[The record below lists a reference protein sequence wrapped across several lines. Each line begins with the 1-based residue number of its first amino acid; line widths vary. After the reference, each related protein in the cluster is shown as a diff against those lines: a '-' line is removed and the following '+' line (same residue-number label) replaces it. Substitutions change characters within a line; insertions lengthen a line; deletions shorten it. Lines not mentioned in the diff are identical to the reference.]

1 MSLGVFAWAV
11 LRLFGLLRAQ
21 TLWRVAVGPS
31 WEVVAAGLAACVAV
45 AVVPPSTGVAVTM
58 STWLLVAVC
67 EFLLGSVVGVLLSLP
82 GQALLAAAGQGA
94 ATMNVPRSGLVSVF
108 AVACLAGGLTVD
120 LHHPLLLGL
129 QQQLTQLPVGEP
141 ARWWPTLAGLDAR
154 VIAAAHGYL
163 ALAFTLA
170 TPVLLSVA
178 VVDLILR
185 LTVRG
190 VASAPGDVL
199 RPWLATA
206 TALVALGAA
215 WSAYPEAWQRA
226 WGAS

>member
-1 MSLGVFAWAV
+1 MSLSVFAWIA

-21 TLWRVAVGPS
+21 TLWRAAVGPS
-31 WEVVAAGLAACVAV
+31 WEVVAAALAGCVAV
-45 AVVPPSTGVAVTM
+45 AVVPATTDTTVTI

-94 ATMNVPRSGLVSVF
+94 VTMNVPRSGLVVAF
-108 AVACLAGGLTVD
+108 AVACLAGGLAVE

-129 QQQLTQLPVGEP
+129 QQQLTLWPVGEP
-141 ARWWPTLAGLDAR
+141 ARWWPALVGLDTR
-154 VIAAAHGYL
+154 VIAAAQGYL
-163 ALAFTLA
+163 ALAFTFA
-170 TPVLLSVA
+170 TPVLLSFA
-178 VVDLILR
+178 VVDLSLR

-206 TALVALGAA
+206 AALVALGGA
-215 WSAYPEAWQRA
+215 WAAYPEAWQRA
-226 WGAS
+226 WGIS

>member
-1 MSLGVFAWAV
+1 VSVGVFVWAA

-21 TLWRVAVGPS
+21 ALWRAAVGPS
-31 WEVVAAGLAACVAV
+31 WEIVAAALAGCVAF
-45 AVVPPSTGVAVTM
+45 AVVPATTDVTVTM

-94 ATMNVPRSGLVSVF
+94 ATMNVPRGGLVVVF
-108 AVACLAGGLTVD
+108 AVASLVGGLTVD
-120 LHHPLLLGL
+120 LHHPLLFGL
-129 QQQLTQLPVGEP
+129 QQQLTQWPVGEP
-141 ARWWPTLAGLDAR
+141 ARWGHALVGLDAR

-163 ALAFTLA
+163 VLALALA

-178 VVDLILR
+178 VVDLTLR

-190 VASAPGDVL
+190 VASTSGDVL
-199 RPWLATA
+199 RPWLATTA
-206 TALVALGAA
+206 ALVALGGA
-215 WSAYPEAWQRA
+215 WAAYPEAWQRA
-226 WGAS
+226 WGAA